1 MRSPA
6 ALKIIDSIQAEVA
19 KSGIVSDNLVKALK
33 ELRPLAIQ
41 EEDASLTKV
50 IRLTYEHI
58 SENGSFNI
66 PIPEDE
72 EVVEDGEFE
81 DIASSETEIE
91 RKEIADDDFEA
102 KRESLSYLLSIMKN
116 CDTNAVNREDLL
128 AYRDLLMVY

>member
-6 ALKIIDSIQAEVA
+6 ALKIIDSIQADVA

-72 EVVEDGEFE
+72 
-81 DIASSETEIE
+81 
-91 RKEIADDDFEA
+91 
-102 KRESLSYLLSIMKN
+102 
-116 CDTNAVNREDLL
+116 
-128 AYRDLLMVY
+128 